1 MLIRDRVMG
10 DPETGMALQLATS
23 YLPADLARSTRLGD
37 ADTGP
42 GGIYARL
49 EEMGHAPL
57 HWHEAIT
64 ARMPDPSEA
73 NLLDLAPGIPVLRIL
88 RMTSSDT
95 GQPLEVNDTRLDAE
109 RFEIGYPITRDPS
122 AQ

>member
-1 MLIRDRVMG
+1 
-10 DPETGMALQLATS
+10 
-23 YLPADLARSTRLGD
+23 
-37 ADTGP
+37 
-42 GGIYARL
+42 
-49 EEMGHAPL
+49 
-57 HWHEAIT
+57 
-64 ARMPDPSEA
+64 MPDPSEA